1 MEYSASAAQG
11 SSSASS
17 RHIKRFIKGDTS
29 FVIVLLLYNN
39 RAVQRNKFLA
49 RPAPMN
55 LGSETGLDQSR

>member
-11 SSSASS
+11 SRSASS
-17 RHIKRFIKGDTS
+17 RQIKRFIKGDTS

-49 RPAPMN
+49 RPA
-55 LGSETGLDQSR
+55 R